1 MFSVIVIVYCL
12 MLGYACDVIVQSS
25 EELDTD
31 TEFEPVEDMTIETRS
46 RCKIFFLNNNFIFG
60 YCDLFV
66 MIALYIR
73 NQDYWNV
80 FNEDFIDL
88 GFKKLF

>member
-12 MLGYACDVIVQSS
+12 MLDYACDVIVQSS

-46 RCKIFFLNNNFIFG
+46 RCKNF
-60 YCDLFV
+60 
-66 MIALYIR
+66 
-73 NQDYWNV
+73 V
-80 FNEDFIDL
+80 FQ
-88 GFKKLF
+88 